1 MSQQFKLS
9 YKLLVFYAMPVLL
22 SSVSAIAVYTTVG
35 QVTRLSAATTAELGT
50 LQTMNE
56 MVYGLS
62 RMVRNVRGQALFP
75 QDPSYLESY
84 DQGVAVFQAKAKS
97 LRATVQEPQ
106 QRQRLLTIIA
116 EGERHQQVAQRFFSA
131 LRQKQVA
138 VASNQVP
145 LMRMGEVDRS
155 YNDFRRGQ
163 EEILT
168 AHAQELKGSLF
179 NLKLLVLVSTLLGVI
194 LAGAIGV
201 LISKR
206 FKQAQRIAGQSQEL
220 TEKNQQLQQA
230 QVELLQSF
238 RQLEKAQSQLV
249 QAEKMSSLGQLVAGV
264 AHEINNPVNFIHGNL
279 IYVQEYT
286 QSLMQL
292 VQCYQAVCPNPPP
305 EVHRVEEEIELDFLQ
320 EDLPKMLDSMK
331 VGTDRI
337 RQIVLSLRNFSRM
350 DEAEIKP
357 VNIHEG
363 IDSTLMILQ
372 HRLKARSDRPA
383 IEVVKNYAA
392 LPLVECY
399 AGQLNQVFMNVLT
412 NAIDALEEQDTN
424 SRPEEKSTDLK
435 RITIHT
441 RVVDAEWIEIAIADN
456 GSGIP
461 LAVQKRIFE
470 PFFTTKPVGKGTG
483 MGMSISYQI
492 ITEKHQGKMDC
503 VSAPER
509 GTTFIIQIPKQQQ
522 VIPPTQKI
530 AV

>member
-9 YKLLVFYAMPVLL
+9 YKLLAFYAMPVFL

-35 QVTRLSAATTAELGT
+35 QVTRLSTATTLELET
-50 LQTMNE
+50 IQTMNE

-75 QDPSYLESY
+75 RDSSYLESY
-84 DQGVAVFQAKAKS
+84 NQGVAVFQAKANS
-97 LRATVQEPQ
+97 LQATVQEPQ
-106 QRQRLLTIIA
+106 QRQRLLNIIA
-116 EGERHQQVAQRFFSA
+116 EGERHQQVAQRFFNA
-131 LRQKQVA
+131 LRQQQATVA
-138 VASNQVP
+138 NHQVP
-145 LMRMGEVDRS
+145 LIRMGEVDRN

-163 EEILT
+163 EQILA
-168 AHAQELKGSLF
+168 AHAQELKTSLF
-179 NLKLLVLVSTLLGVI
+179 NLKLLVLASTLLGGI
-194 LAGAIGV
+194 LAGAIGF
-201 LISKR
+201 LITKR
-206 FKQAQRIAGQSQEL
+206 FKQAQRIAYQSQEL
-220 TEKNQQLQQA
+220 TETNQQLQEAQA
-230 QVELLQSF
+230 ELLQSF

-286 QSLMQL
+286 HNLMQL
-292 VQCYQAVCPNPPP
+292 VQCYQAVCADPPP
-305 EVHRVEEEIELDFLQ
+305 EVQRVAEEMELDFLQ

-372 HRLKARSDRPA
+372 HRLKSRSDRPA

-399 AGQLNQVFMNVLT
+399 AGQLNQVFMNILT
-412 NAIDALEEQDTN
+412 NAIDALEENNTNCTFQDIQAN
-424 SRPEEKSTDLK
+424 PNQ
-435 RITIHT
+435 ITIRT
-441 RVVDAEWIEIAIADN
+441 SVLDTGWVQIAIADN
-456 GSGIP
+456 GPGIP
-461 LAVQKRIFE
+461 ESLQQRIFD
-470 PFFTTKPVGKGTG
+470 PFFTTKPIGKGTG

-492 ITEKHQGKMDC
+492 ITEKHGGSLKCYSEPNQGTEF
-503 VSAPER
+503 V
-509 GTTFIIQIPKQQQ
+509 IQIPVQQTAQ
-522 VIPPTQKI
+522 VL
-530 AV
+530 